1 MHSHFSMY
9 VLRSE
14 GSGLELTQDMK
25 ESEEIT
31 DASSSCG
38 LVAAEA
44 GLHEAHEALEWEM
57 GCWRLAGRR
66 LLVFL

>member
-1 MHSHFSMY
+1 MY

-25 ESEEIT
+25 ESVEIT

-44 GLHEAHEALEWEM
+44 GLHEALEWEM
-57 GCWRLAGRR
+57 GCWHLAGRR

>member
-1 MHSHFSMY
+1 MY

-14 GSGLELTQDMK
+14 GSGLEFTQDTK

-38 LVAAEA
+38 PVDAEA
-44 GLHEAHEALEWEM
+44 GLHEAHEALKWEM